1 MAICWALAAIMTP
14 YLVTKPSHVH
24 ALVYI
29 FCAVFLGKSVVN
41 YSDAT
46 DVDISSSTIAV
57 FASVAFFGTMTH
69 SPLSWLSLF
78 LYGDPSQ
85 VPVSGRPTPISQWF
99 SRPHQLIPA
108 DSGSQAPDA
117 ALSEARKTNRI
128 EYLLKELT
136 AAKDL
141 IMTYVGYVNMY
152 EESQLEIT
160 KLKTEIDGCKEE
172 IKAHKEDAVY
182 ARAERDLFEKESVK
196 DKARADKSE
205 KTIVNLMADRDQRI
219 HSGVCRWCKPK
230 VNRAARALENATKK
244 HHAAAATETD
254 AAKDRIIAEKDKI
267 ISAKTEEALAAAAS
281 AYRAGSPQ
289 KADLVARVT
298 ALEKQLR
305 EKDAALGDRKFFIDR
320 LNGFINARRYCCCGR
335 CPGAAAPTHGP
346 NDDDDDHHNTN
357 GGPPQG
363 GNAQPPAP
371 ASEPS
376 GAPPCP
382 VGEPSNPPPPPT
394 TGAAPSG
401 DNDDGAPVP
410 PVPGSPVSSTLSSTP
425 PSPISFPPELI
436 PLPPSPVTSPTAS
449 PAHEPAAAAPLPP
462 PMVPLPA
469 SPVASTVPPASVP
482 AAPVPVPEPGKSVPA
497 PTLFARA
504 TPGFGPASSSLFV
517 ASPPPATGTSGP
529 QPSGT

>member
-1 MAICWALAAIMTP
+1 MLAICWALAAIMTP

-29 FCAVFLGKSVVN
+29 LCAVFFGKCVIK

-57 FASVAFFGTMTH
+57 FALIAFFGTMAH

-85 VPVSGRPTPISQWF
+85 VPVSGRPRPISQWF
-99 SRPHQLIPA
+99 SRPHQLIPS

-117 ALSEARKTNRI
+117 ALSGARKTKRI
-128 EYLLKELT
+128 EALLKELK

-160 KLKTEIDGCKEE
+160 KLKTEIEGCKEE

-205 KTIVNLMADRDQRI
+205 KTIVNLMEKRDQRI
-219 HSGVCRWCKPK
+219 QSGVCRWCKPK
-230 VNRAARALENATKK
+230 VNRAIRALENATKK
-244 HHAAAATETD
+244 HHAATTSTD
-254 AAKDRIIAEKDKI
+254 AAKDKV
-267 ISAKTEEALAAAAS
+267 ISAKAEEALAAAVS
-281 AYRAGSPQ
+281 AYRSASPQ
-289 KADLVARVT
+289 KAELVARV
-298 ALEKQLR
+298 AAMEKQLR
-305 EKDAALGDRKFFIDR
+305 EKDAALGDREFFIDR

-335 CPGAAAPTHGP
+335 CPGAASPTSGP
-346 NDDDDDHHNTN
+346 NDDDGAHAN

-382 VGEPSNPPPPPT
+382 VGEPSNPPPT
-394 TGAAPSG
+394 TGAPPSH
-401 DNDDGAPVP
+401 NDDDAPIP

-425 PSPISFPPELI
+425 PSPISIPPEWI

-449 PAHEPAAAAPLPP
+449 PVHDPAAVAPLPAH
-462 PMVPLPA
+462 MVPLPA

-482 AAPVPVPEPGKSVPA
+482 AAPVPAPA

-504 TPGFGPASSSLFV
+504 TPGFGPPSSSLFV
-517 ASPPPATGTSGP
+517 PSPPATGTSGL